1 MTRAEREELAE
12 LQLRFETLVSAVQVI
27 CENAGEE
34 RAAALMDAIRQ
45 PATPQ
50 ERARAQLADALS
62 ERFGLRTPPKPAG
75 TPKRR
80 TRPGEAEVIPLRRR
94 AR

>member
-12 LQLRFETLVSAVQVI
+12 LQMRFETLASAVQVI

-34 RAAALMDAIRQ
+34 RAAALIAAIRQ

-50 ERARAQLADALS
+50 ERARAQVADTVN
-62 ERFGLRTPPKPAG
+62 ERFGVRTPPKPSEA
-75 TPKRR
+75 PKRR
-80 TRPGEAEVIPLRRR
+80 NRPGEAEVIPLRRR